1 MQVDDTKDRVYIANL
16 DDELSRDEED
26 ADDKIVFLPDIEKR
40 LTKIPKALLVTTSP
54 PTTGTELVLYN
65 VPSSLSIPE
74 EQDSVRKAIIETRAR
89 ALQQLEAK
97 SPIAPE
103 DGSIVAERGGEA
115 VGTDRIT
122 EIEDDDAMD
131 LG

>member
-16 DDELSRDEED
+16 DDELSRDD
-26 ADDKIVFLPDIEKR
+26 DPDDKIVFLPDIEKR

-74 EQDSVRKAIIETRAR
+74 DQDSVRKAIIETRAR
-89 ALQQLEAK
+89 ALQRQLEAK
-97 SPIAPE
+97 SPIAPKH
-103 DGSIVAERGGEA
+103 GNVVAESGGEA
-115 VGTDRIT
+115 MGTDRIT
-122 EIEDDDAMD
+122 EIDDEDAMD